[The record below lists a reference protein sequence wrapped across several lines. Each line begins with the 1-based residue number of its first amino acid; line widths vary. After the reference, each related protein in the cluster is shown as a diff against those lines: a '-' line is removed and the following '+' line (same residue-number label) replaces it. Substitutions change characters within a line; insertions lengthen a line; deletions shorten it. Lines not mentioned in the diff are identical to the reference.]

1 MDYNVEV
8 LMTSAW
14 QHLRDTGALPSFAS
28 KREDYVVQGDKH
40 DHILFYKVCGKISQI
55 QLHKSIASVMTHLRK
70 MCKATKIKGCM
81 DLFGP
86 AMTFIQNTYHD
97 DDKKVDQFH
106 RALRRAGLIL
116 ADVVLF
122 QQRGD
127 DGFRRRADV
136 NFDRSETSKSVQTV
150 QTPVREYDGPLYRKD
165 GKGGRYEIDP
175 REESGEQRQE
185 KQEKQT
191 SERKRVRKTK
201 RLDTETIAREPMD
214 YRKIQKR

>member
-1 MDYNVEV
+1 MN
-8 LMTSAW
+8 SAW
-14 QHLRDTGALPSFAS
+14 QHLRDTGALPSFAN

-70 MCKATKIKGCM
+70 MCNATNIEGCM
-81 DLFGP
+81 DLFEP
-86 AMTFIQNTYHD
+86 AMTLIQNTYDD

-116 ADVVLF
+116 TDVVLF

-136 NFDRSETSKSVQTV
+136 NFDRSVTPKSI

-165 GKGGRYEIDP
+165 GKGGRYGIDP
-175 REESGEQRQE
+175 REESGERR
-185 KQEKQT
+185 QEKQT

-201 RLDTETIAREPMD
+201 RLDTETIVRKPMG